1 MVILIWNGKFRKVES
16 HLMRFLDLAE
26 WMISSAMHFLIC
38 CQTNSAVEKPSI
50 CRSNQLDCNC
60 GLVIHPNTPKLSV
73 SFLSF
78 SLLFFF
84 FFFFYNMQVI
94 FETMRMAT
102 IVNGVL
108 RRTTKDMELQGELID
123 SKQWNNLISSSLFFS
138 LTLMVICFGSL
149 HVLWKLDQW
158 DAILLKYICF
168 MSCGNAKVAIMEEL
182 YEAKHT
188 WICIISKYCLKI
200 SGWKIHWSG
209 SFI

>member
-16 HLMRFLDLAE
+16 HLMRFLVLAE

-78 SLLFFF
+78 CLLFFFF

-108 RRTTKDMELQGELID
+108 RRTTQDMELQGELID
-123 SKQWNNLISSSLFFS
+123 SKQ
-138 LTLMVICFGSL
+138 
-149 HVLWKLDQW
+149 
-158 DAILLKYICF
+158 
-168 MSCGNAKVAIMEEL
+168 
-182 YEAKHT
+182 
-188 WICIISKYCLKI
+188 
-200 SGWKIHWSG
+200 
-209 SFI
+209 